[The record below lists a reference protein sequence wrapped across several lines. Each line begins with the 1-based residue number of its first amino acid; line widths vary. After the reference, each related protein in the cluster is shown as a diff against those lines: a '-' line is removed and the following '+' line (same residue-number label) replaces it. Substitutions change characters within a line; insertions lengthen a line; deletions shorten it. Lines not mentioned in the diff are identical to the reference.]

1 MSTLHII
8 INLPED
14 FLKHLQK
21 EINDELAI
29 AQRKWKIQLD
39 AKQKTH
45 VRKAALTQLAS
56 KVSSLAHS
64 NWDLGDKLLIN
75 VPGGDGRIELPKTVK
90 GANANL
96 SLVLSK
102 KGWEV
107 IEEEA
112 DIAVGINDF
121 HGSIIDNLNTWVRTA
136 VFYGV
141 GSYSPTAR

>member
-1 MSTLHII
+1 MSTLSII

-21 EINDELAI
+21 EINDEIAI
-29 AQRKWKIQLD
+29 AQKKWKVTLNT
-39 AKQKTH
+39 KQKTH
-45 VRKAALTQLAS
+45 IRKAALTQLAS

-64 NWDLGDKLLIN
+64 TWDLGDKLLIN
-75 VPGGDGRIELPKTVK
+75 VAGGSGKIELPKEIK
-90 GANANL
+90 RNANL
-96 SLVLSK
+96 SIVLSK

-112 DIAVGINDF
+112 DVAVKINDF
-121 HGSIIDNLNTWVRTA
+121 YDKVIENLNTWVRTA